1 MWIYLIIA
9 AELGLFYTLFWFY
22 FVREPQPFKVK
33 GNPWGAYDEL
43 TTGGVEPTA
52 PFITDLSSNAYL
64 PAPQTSLPSTSDA
77 DRKEQAQIRLAR
89 RRRNCRKAAMSR
101 AHLPAELFDRD
112 QHRQPVFKRLLSM
125 LGFSAAVS

>member
-33 GNPWGAYDEL
+33 GNPWGRYDVL
-43 TTGGVEPTA
+43 TTGGAEE
-52 PFITDLSSNAYL
+52 AY
-64 PAPQTSLPSTSDA
+64 
-77 DRKEQAQIRLAR
+77 RKQQAQIRLAR
-89 RRRNCRKAAMSR
+89 RRRCRKAAMSR
-101 AHLPAELFDRD
+101 AHLPSELIDLD
-112 QHRQPVFKRLLSM
+112 SQSKPVFKRLLSM